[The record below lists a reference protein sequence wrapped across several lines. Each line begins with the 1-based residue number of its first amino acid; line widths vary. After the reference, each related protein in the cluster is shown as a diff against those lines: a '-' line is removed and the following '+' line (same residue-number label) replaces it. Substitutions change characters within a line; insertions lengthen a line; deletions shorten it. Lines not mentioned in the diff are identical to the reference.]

1 MNLNF
6 NSDLNNDQKAFIDT
20 AQQFATEQILNKA
33 IQWDQ
38 KAFFPREVLKKSADL
53 GFGAIYVNSDDGGTG
68 LNRLDASL
76 IFEEL
81 AYACPS
87 TSAFLSIHNMAT
99 WMLSEFGN
107 KNIKS
112 KYLSSLISMDK
123 IASYC
128 LTEPSSGSDAA
139 SLLTKGVPNKDNTS
153 LTVNGS
159 KAFISGAGESELY
172 FVMMK
177 IGSST
182 EEPISCLIL
191 EKEFDGLNFGK
202 NEYKMG
208 WKNQPTRQINFDNC
222 KVPYNNMVGKEG
234 DGFKIAMRGLD
245 GGRINI
251 ASCSLGAARFCIDK
265 SLKYVK
271 ERKQFG
277 KYLSE
282 FQSIEFKIADMITE
296 YEAARLMVHKAAK
309 AIDKNDTQVN
319 YKCAMAK
326 RFATDVCFKICN
338 EALQIHGGYGYLTEY
353 GIEKMVRDTRVHQI
367 LEGTNEI
374 MKLIISRSYLQ

>member
-1 MNLNF
+1 MKLNF

-20 AQQFATEQILNKA
+20 AQQFAREQIQEHALD
-33 IQWDQ
+33 WDQ
-38 KAFFPREVLKKSADL
+38 KSFFPREVLKNSAEL
-53 GFGAIYVNSDDGGTG
+53 GFAAIYVDSDEGGSG
-68 LNRLDASL
+68 LTRLDASL

-107 KNIKS
+107 NDLKKS
-112 KYLSSLISMDK
+112 YLPSLTSMDK

-128 LTEPSSGSDAA
+128 LTEPSSGSDAS
-139 SLLTKGVPNKDNTS
+139 SLLTKAKPNKDNTS

-177 IGSST
+177 IDSSKDDK
-182 EEPISCLIL
+182 ISCLIM
-191 EKEFDGLNFGK
+191 EKDYEGLSFGK
-202 NEYKMG
+202 NEKKMG
-208 WKNQPTRQINFDNC
+208 WKNQPTRQVNFDNC
-222 KVPYNNMVGKEG
+222 KVPYHNLVGKEG
-234 DGFKIAMRGLD
+234 EGFKIAMRGLD

-265 SLKYVK
+265 SLEYIK

-296 YEAARLMVHKAAK
+296 YEAARLLVHKAAN
-309 AIDKNDTQVN
+309 AIDNNDTKVN

-326 RFATDVCFKICN
+326 KYATDVCFNICN

-374 MKLIISRSYLQ
+374 MKVIISRSFL